1 MDIDTNWNYACKI
14 LKEAFTKPHIFTFID
29 RMAMETPYTEKEI
42 EIFMDFNPDL
52 NEDNIKNILH
62 YCMNS
67 GGLLKPLELTPLQ
80 IELILNKTAK
90 S

>member
-1 MDIDTNWNYACKI
+1 MDSINFTKAAELLRK
-14 LKEAFTKPHIFTFID
+14 AFTTPPTFTFID

-80 IELILNKTAK
+80 IELILKKTD
-90 S
+90 

>member
-1 MDIDTNWNYACKI
+1 MDTNNFKKATELLYK
-14 LKEAFTKPHIFTFID
+14 AFTTHPSFTFVD
-29 RMAMETPYTEKEI
+29 KMAMETPYTEKEI

-80 IELILNKTAK
+80 IELILKKTD
-90 S
+90 